1 MEKTLHKVKAYLY
14 ENQLT
19 DDPNDFIARVSSER
33 SLNVEDICKSAVT
46 RGGADIS
53 AEAMRHGV
61 ELFQKEMAYLL
72 SDGYSVNTGYFTA
85 ATLIKGTFNS
95 PRETF
100 SPDKHSVLFKFNQ
113 GEAMRKELSNI
124 EVQVMGVAESS
135 LRIAQVTDIKSDTVN
150 ELLTPE
156 RNLKISGYKIKL
168 AGDNASVDVYFRNV
182 DTNTST
188 KVDVSDIVMNNPSE
202 LIVVVPAL
210 QPGTYQLEILTQFT
224 VGALLKE
231 PRSTT
236 FEKLLVVK

>member
-1 MEKTLHKVKAYLY
+1 LHKIKAYLY
-14 ENQLT
+14 ENPLT

-33 SLNVEDICKSAVT
+33 SLSVEDICKSAVT

-72 SDGYSVNTGYFTA
+72 CDGYAVNTGYFT
-85 ATLIKGTFNS
+85 TTTKIKGIFNS

-100 SPDKHSVLFKFNQ
+100 NSDKHNILFLFNQ
-113 GEAMRKELSNI
+113 GEALRKELANI
-124 EVQVMGVAESS
+124 EVDVMGVAESG
-135 LRIAQVTDIKSDTVN
+135 LRIAQVTDVKSDTVN
-150 ELLTPE
+150 ELLTPD

-168 AGDNASVDVYFRNV
+168 AGDDTSVGVYFRNV

-188 KVDVSDIVMNNPSE
+188 KVDASDIVMNNPSE
-202 LIVVVPAL
+202 LIVVIPAL
-210 QPGTYQLEILTQFT
+210 QVGTYQLDIVTQFT

>member
-168 AGDNASVDVYFRNV
+168 AGDNTSVGVYFRNM

-188 KVDVSDIVMNNPSE
+188 KVDASDIVMNNPSE

>member
-1 MEKTLHKVKAYLY
+1 MHKIKAYLY
-14 ENQLT
+14 ENPLT

-33 SLNVEDICKSAVT
+33 SLSVEDICKSAVT

-72 SDGYSVNTGYFTA
+72 CDGYAVNTGYFT
-85 ATLIKGTFNS
+85 TTTKIKGIFNS

-100 SPDKHSVLFKFNQ
+100 NSDKHNILFLFNQ
-113 GEAMRKELSNI
+113 GEALRKELANI
-124 EVQVMGVAESS
+124 EVDVMGVAESG
-135 LRIAQVTDIKSDTVN
+135 LRIAQVTDVKSDTVN
-150 ELLTPE
+150 ELLTPD

-168 AGDNASVDVYFRNV
+168 AGDDTSVGVYFRNV

-188 KVDVSDIVMNNPSE
+188 KVDASDIVMNNPSE
-202 LIVVVPAL
+202 LIVVIPAL
-210 QPGTYQLEILTQFT
+210 QVGTYQLDIVTQFT